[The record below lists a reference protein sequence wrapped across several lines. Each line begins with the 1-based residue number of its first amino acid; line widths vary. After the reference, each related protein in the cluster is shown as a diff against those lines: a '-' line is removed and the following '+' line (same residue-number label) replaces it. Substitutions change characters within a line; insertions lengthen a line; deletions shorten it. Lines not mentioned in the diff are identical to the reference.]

1 LKASRASAGLI
12 GLVATSAVGAAFA
25 GGKGAKDFAE
35 AQKQNA
41 ATDEKLQARKTASAR
56 RHDETDQ
63 RVLELGQLQQECQE
77 DVVDRMRGFLRRHEK
92 QVRDGERLFA
102 DGVDVT
108 IRLPKR
114 SGGLEVA
121 DIGAAAAGA
130 AGSVAVGTG
139 TGVAVNKMVH
149 RYGIAGT
156 GKKISELYGAAGKN
170 ALEAFAGGGPIANG
184 GGGIKRGKLIFKGL
198 TWSSGLLAG
207 SLVAVA
213 LGKKALADA
222 QAYAAA
228 VSIWCGK
235 QELFD
240 AYLDAVDMR
249 VDEHTTVLNG
259 LRAAAVTELEALE
272 ALESVPFDIE
282 QHGAEFQRAWVLV
295 LAVRDVANAPL
306 LTDDGELDE
315 RSETVIVKY
324 RPMMKENEDA

>member
-1 LKASRASAGLI
+1 MKASRASAGLI
-12 GLVATSAVGAAFA
+12 GLVATSAVGAALA
-25 GGKGAKDFAE
+25 GGKGAKDYAD

-41 ATDEKLQARKTASAR
+41 ATDEKRQARETASVR
-56 RHDETDQ
+56 RHDETNQ
-63 RVLELGQLQQECQE
+63 RVLKLGQLQQKCQE
-77 DVVDRMRGFLRRHEK
+77 DVVDRMRAFLRRHEK
-92 QVRDGERLFA
+92 QVRDSERLFA

-108 IRLPKR
+108 IRLLER

-121 DIGAAAAGA
+121 DIGAWAAGA

-149 RYGIAGT
+149 TYGIAGT
-156 GKKISELYGAAGKN
+156 GKKISELSGAAREK
-170 ALEAFAGGGPIANG
+170 ALKAFAGGGPIANG
-184 GGGIKRGKLIFKGL
+184 GGGIKRGELIFKGL

-207 SLVAVA
+207 GLVTKAM
-213 LGKKALADA
+213 GKKALADA

-235 QELFD
+235 QELVD

-249 VDEHTTVLNG
+249 VDELTTVLNR

-272 ALESVPFDIE
+272 SVPFDVE

-324 RPMMKENEDA
+324 RPMMKENDDA